1 MEFDNNF
8 ERENEEVQNEP
19 ADENQSFIQI
29 DNIPQN
35 DDEANEEYERNT
47 I

>member
-19 ADENQSFIQI
+19 ADENQSFIEI
-29 DNIPQN
+29 DNTQN